1 VLCEALLRVVTGT
14 PEPVVVWPVLAPCPP
29 LARVATAATDS
40 PMAAWCLP
48 LAAVLAWAWAWP
60 AATTADTPREPRN
73 GAPGSWRITWIVRRI
88 TWVRTSTAGLRDARV
103 AVGVLAAGFSANAAR
118 PPVATAIAKA
128 AARE

>member
-1 VLCEALLRVVTGT
+1 MLREALLRVVTDT
-14 PEPVVVWPVLAPCPP
+14 LEPAVVWPVLAPCTP
-29 LARVATAATDS
+29 LARVATAATGA
-40 PMAAWCLP
+40 PMGAWCLP

-60 AATTADTPREPRN
+60 ATTIADTPREPRN

-88 TWVRTSTAGLRDARV
+88 TWVRISTAGLRDARV

-118 PPVATAIAKA
+118 PQVATASAKA